1 MSRFVSNIVR
11 ASQHHWGSILSSLAI
26 PIPGINKHG
35 PCPVCGGKDRFRFD
49 DKKGRGTWFCN
60 YCGHGDGLDLVTL
73 VRQCDLIQAA
83 REISRLTDLTPTP
96 PAKERTE
103 PLPHTDII
111 QRVTAL
117 LATCTKGTSD
127 YLLHKGLAHQGFL
140 MPANSAKNIGE
151 VHFNVGSM
159 VLPLVDLSD
168 KTTGALLINPGGEKR
183 LLPGS
188 RIKSSFIPITHH
200 ALSQTIIITEGFATG
215 LVISRF
221 VAATVVAAI
230 SAINLTHV
238 AVALRERYPDAQI
251 ILAADND
258 VTDSDHNPG
267 KQLAEL
273 AALAVNGLVTLPPT
287 GDKADWDDYRQQV
300 GTDTARIEFF
310 RQLYNP
316 KEWI

>member
-1 MSRFVSNIVR
+1 
-11 ASQHHWGSILSSLAI
+11 
-26 PIPGINKHG
+26 
-35 PCPVCGGKDRFRFD
+35 
-49 DKKGRGTWFCN
+49 
-60 YCGHGDGLDLVTL
+60 
-73 VRQCDLIQAA
+73 
-83 REISRLTDLTPTP
+83 
-96 PAKERTE
+96 
-103 PLPHTDII
+103 
-111 QRVTAL
+111 
-117 LATCTKGTSD
+117 
-127 YLLHKGLAHQGFL
+127 
-140 MPANSAKNIGE
+140 MPANSAKNISG
-151 VHFNVGSM
+151 VHFNAGSM

-168 KTTGALLINPGGEKR
+168 KTTGALLINSGGEKR

-238 AVALRERYPDAQI
+238 AVALRGRYPDAQI

-273 AALAVNGLVTLPPT
+273 AALAVNGLVTLPPPAIRLT
-287 GDKADWDDYRQQV
+287 GMIIANRSERTPPVSSFSANSTIPRNGYENAAHFD
-300 GTDTARIEFF
+300 
-310 RQLYNP
+310 
-316 KEWI
+316 

>member
-1 MSRFVSNIVR
+1 MSKFISDITHQSRHR
-11 ASQHHWGSILSSLAI
+11 WPSILTALD
-26 PIPGINKHG
+26 IPGLPGGKHG
-35 PCPVCGGKDRFRFD
+35 PCPLCGGKDRFRFD

-83 REISRLTDLTPTP
+83 REISRLTDVTPTA
-96 PAKERTE
+96 PAKERTK
-103 PLPHTDII
+103 PPSHADIT
-111 QRVTAL
+111 QKVAAL
-117 LATCTKGTSD
+117 LATCTQGTSD
-127 YLLHKGLAHQGFL
+127 YLLHKGLAQRGFL
-140 MPANSAKNIGE
+140 MPANSAKNIGG

-159 VLPLVDLSD
+159 VLPLVDLSGN
-168 KTTGALLINPGGEKR
+168 TTGALLINRRGEKR

-188 RIKSSFIPITHH
+188 RIKSSFIPITNH

-221 VAATVVAAI
+221 VAVTVVAAI
-230 SAINLTHV
+230 SANNLTHV

-267 KQLAEL
+267 KQQAEH
-273 AALAVNGLVTLPPT
+273 AALVVNGLVTLPPT